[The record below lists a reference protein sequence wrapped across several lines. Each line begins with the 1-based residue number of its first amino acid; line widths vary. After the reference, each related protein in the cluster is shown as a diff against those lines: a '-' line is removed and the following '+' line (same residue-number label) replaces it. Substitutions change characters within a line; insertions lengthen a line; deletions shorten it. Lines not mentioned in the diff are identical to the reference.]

1 MYGKSRKGTIVS
13 TCLIALM
20 IQKFTLG
27 SADYLLQFFRGQEQ
41 FFAKRTHCLNAW
53 NGPILSSVGEQIIKQ
68 PDSKSW
74 S

>member
-27 SADYLLQFFRGQEQ
+27 SADYLLQFFRGAGAVFRKTNALSECV
-41 FFAKRTHCLNAW
+41 KRSH
-53 NGPILSSVGEQIIKQ
+53 PVVGR
-68 PDSKSW
+68 
-74 S
+74 